1 MEKNK
6 TIYLSGKIAG
16 LPWNEVRSNFDLATT
31 QVYLHQGYVTVVDPS
46 QLPKTQNSWGHYLL
60 RDLQILQDCDAI
72 AMLPNWKDSKS
83 ARVER
88 AFAEGLG
95 LEIIEL

>member
-16 LPWNEVRSNFDLATT
+16 LPCDEVRKNFDLAKT
-31 QVYLHQGYVTVVDPS
+31 QIYLSQGHVTIVDPS
-46 QLPKTQNSWGHYLL
+46 KLPKTQNSWSHYLL

-72 AMLPNWKDSKS
+72 AMLPNWKDSNGAK
-83 ARVER
+83 VER
-88 AFAEGLG
+88 AFAEGIG